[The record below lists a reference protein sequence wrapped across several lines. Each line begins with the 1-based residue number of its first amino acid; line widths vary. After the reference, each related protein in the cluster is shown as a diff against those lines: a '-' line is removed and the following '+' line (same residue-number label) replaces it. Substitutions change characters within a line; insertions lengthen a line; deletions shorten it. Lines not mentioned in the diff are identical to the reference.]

1 MRGMRVSQVARYLSF
16 PSITFSS
23 GGRAAHKP
31 RLGLI
36 GPTTVFHGSRRSI
49 TPIATVGALRPET
62 SRFRFPAVGRPGRA
76 RTHRRP
82 LPQGLPRA
90 NRT

>member
-1 MRGMRVSQVARYLSF
+1 MRVSQVARYLSF

-49 TPIATVGALRPET
+49 PRVATVGSLRPET
-62 SRFRFPAVGRPGRA
+62 SPFRFPTIGGAGRSRS
-76 RTHRRP
+76 HRRS